1 MRFHKI
7 SFRGKGILNIDYQ
20 KFYIPKLFYLHKEYI
35 RDGKRCLYDKCR
47 KKYIAKTP
55 EEVVR
60 QSVIRYFRWILHTPL
75 RNIQTEVSLKRYG
88 HLGRKDRAD
97 ILLLRPDFHTIL
109 AVIEC
114 KAVGIPIDEKVIDQL
129 LRYANALNTE
139 YAFATNGTVLK
150 VYRFNKKD
158 GYIETECPTSY
169 KEMCQSYC
177 NETPQV
183 MTLYSRADLEQLHN
197 LKYIRMNYDNYLGRQ
212 SNNQYLPFFA
222 NLCDGLRDISV
233 FLNSAQYQLFSL
245 EKDYG
250 IRTMKIVVPAGGEFN
265 NDNYR
270 VFEIKDKENHFYK
283 CGFAVSVYGGAS
295 EEKTMLAVAV
305 DDGNR
310 CHHALQLIL
319 DTNIEISKSDEKQC
333 YKIYHSGKIN
343 VGRKGRAKVKEV
355 LDYVKEKM
363 PSLIDKKTDRI
374 YLGKFH
380 DYELIYVTSKEFI
393 SFFENLISYVLV
405 LEEFRRI
412 KTQ

>member
-1 MRFHKI
+1 M
-7 SFRGKGILNIDYQ
+7 NIDYQ

-97 ILLLRPDFHTIL
+97 ILLLRPDCHTIL

-197 LKYIRMNYDNYLGRQ
+197 LKYIRMSLSFRQ
-212 SNNQYLPFFA
+212 KSAVKTYRHIIVLP
-222 NLCDGLRDISV
+222 
-233 FLNSAQYQLFSL
+233 
-245 EKDYG
+245 
-250 IRTMKIVVPAGGEFN
+250 P
-265 NDNYR
+265 
-270 VFEIKDKENHFYK
+270 
-283 CGFAVSVYGGAS
+283 
-295 EEKTMLAVAV
+295 
-305 DDGNR
+305 
-310 CHHALQLIL
+310 
-319 DTNIEISKSDEKQC
+319 
-333 YKIYHSGKIN
+333 
-343 VGRKGRAKVKEV
+343 
-355 LDYVKEKM
+355 
-363 PSLIDKKTDRI
+363 
-374 YLGKFH
+374 FH
-380 DYELIYVTSKEFI
+380 ETV
-393 SFFENLISYVLV
+393 
-405 LEEFRRI
+405 
-412 KTQ
+412 

>member
-1 MRFHKI
+1 M
-7 SFRGKGILNIDYQ
+7 NDNQ
-20 KFYIPKLFYLHKEYI
+20 KFYIPKLFHLHKEYM
-35 RDGKRCLYDKCR
+35 RDGKKCLYDKCR

-60 QSVIRYFRWILHTPL
+60 QSVVRYFRWILHTPL
-75 RNIQTEVSLKRYG
+75 RNMQTEVSMKRYG
-88 HLGRKDRAD
+88 YLGRKDRAD
-97 ILLLRPDFHTIL
+97 ILLLRPDCHTIL

-114 KAVGIPIDEKVIDQL
+114 KAAGIPIDDKVIDQL

-150 VYRFNKKD
+150 VYRFSRKD
-158 GYIETECPTSY
+158 GYIETECPISY

-183 MTLYSRADLEQLHN
+183 MTLYTRAALEQLHN
-197 LKYIRMNYDNYLGRQ
+197 LKYIRKNYDDYLGRQ
-212 SNNQYLPFFA
+212 SNYQSLPFLA

-233 FLNSAQYQLFSL
+233 FLSPAQYQLFSL

-250 IRTMKIVVPAGGEFN
+250 IRTIKIGVPGGGNFN
-265 NDNYR
+265 NNNYR
-270 VFEIKDKENHFYK
+270 VFSIRDKEEHTYK
-283 CGFAVSVYGGAS
+283 CGLAVSVYEGSS
-295 EEKTMLAVAV
+295 EEKTMLAIAV

-319 DTNIEISKSDEKQC
+319 DTNIEMSKSGEKQC

-355 LDYVKEKM
+355 LDYVEERM
-363 PSLIDKKTDRI
+363 PALIDKKTGRI
-374 YLGKFH
+374 YLGKFYSH
-380 DYELIYVTSKEFI
+380 ELIYVTSKGFV
-393 SFFENLISYVLV
+393 SFFENIISYVLI
-405 LEEFRRI
+405 LEEFRRM
-412 KTQ
+412 KTC

>member
-1 MRFHKI
+1 
-7 SFRGKGILNIDYQ
+7 LNDNQ
-20 KFYIPKLFYLHKEYI
+20 KFYIPKLFHLHKEYM
-35 RDGKRCLYDKCR
+35 RDGKKCLYDKCR

-60 QSVIRYFRWILHTPL
+60 QSVVRYFRWILHTPL
-75 RNIQTEVSLKRYG
+75 RNMQTEVSMKRYG
-88 HLGRKDRAD
+88 YLGRKDRAD
-97 ILLLRPDFHTIL
+97 ILLLRPDCHTIL

-114 KAVGIPIDEKVIDQL
+114 KAAGIPIDDKVIDQL

-150 VYRFNKKD
+150 VYRFSRKD
-158 GYIETECPTSY
+158 GYIETECPISY

-183 MTLYSRADLEQLHN
+183 MTLYTRAALEQLHN
-197 LKYIRMNYDNYLGRQ
+197 LKYIRKNYDDYLGRQ
-212 SNNQYLPFFA
+212 SNYQSLPFLA

-233 FLNSAQYQLFSL
+233 FLSPAQYQLFSL

-250 IRTMKIVVPAGGEFN
+250 IRTIKIGVPGGGNFN
-265 NDNYR
+265 NNNYR
-270 VFEIKDKENHFYK
+270 VFSIRDKEEHTYK
-283 CGFAVSVYGGAS
+283 CGLAVSVYEGSS
-295 EEKTMLAVAV
+295 EEKTMLAIAV

-319 DTNIEISKSDEKQC
+319 DTNIEMSKSGEKQC

-355 LDYVKEKM
+355 LDYVEERM
-363 PSLIDKKTDRI
+363 PALIDKKTGRI
-374 YLGKFH
+374 YLGKFYSH
-380 DYELIYVTSKEFI
+380 ELIYVTSKGFV
-393 SFFENLISYVLV
+393 SFFENIISYVLI
-405 LEEFRRI
+405 LEEFRRM
-412 KTQ
+412 KTC